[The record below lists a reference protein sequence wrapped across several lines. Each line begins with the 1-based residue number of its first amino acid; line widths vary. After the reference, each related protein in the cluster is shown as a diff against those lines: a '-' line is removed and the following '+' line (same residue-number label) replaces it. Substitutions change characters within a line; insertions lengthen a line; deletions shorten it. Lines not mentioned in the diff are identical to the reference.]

1 VALFFYKE
9 LPYTIYFQKETLS
22 LIFLKNKSNNMK
34 KIFTILLILSSTFSF
49 AQNAKTILLTKGQE
63 IEISTTSSS
72 ESELSMGMSINN
84 NTATTSKLLV
94 VDEDQESYTLTST
107 LTKIKVSMEG
117 MGQNAEYDS
126 EKSEDKDSEIGKAM
140 SDKLNKV
147 TTYHLNKVT
156 GKITDEKGKESDDN
170 SGDKMGLSMSRDATS
185 GTSDAFLIITSD
197 KNVGDSWSETISS
210 NGLTTKKNYKILS
223 IQNDIAN
230 VELKGTTTGTSEQEM
245 QGNSIKMK
253 TDATLDGKIT
263 SNIKTGLVYMIKI
276 DADINGTVEA
286 MGQEMPV
293 TSKTSTTTLFNQ

>member
-1 VALFFYKE
+1 MALY
-9 LPYTIYFQKETLS
+9 LCLS
-22 LIFLKNKSNNMK
+22 KITKSKKMK
-34 KIFTILLILSSTFSF
+34 KLFTFILSTVSFFSF
-49 AQNAKTILLTKGQE
+49 AQNAKNIVLTKGQE
-63 IEISTTSSS
+63 IEVSTTSSS
-72 ESELSMGMSINN
+72 QSELSMGMTMNN
-84 NTATTSKLLV
+84 NTATTSKLVV

-107 LTKIKVSMEG
+107 LTKMKLSMEG

-140 SDKLNKV
+140 SDKINKA

-156 GKITDEKGKESDDN
+156 GKITVDKGKESDEN
-170 SGDKMGLSMSRDATS
+170 SGGMMGMGMGSDASS
-185 GTSDAFLIITSD
+185 GTGDAFLIITSD
-197 KNVGDSWSETISS
+197 KNVGDSWSESVSS

-230 VELKGTTTGTSEQEM
+230 VELKGTITGTTEQEM

-253 TDATLDGKIT
+253 TDAKLDGKIT
-263 SNIKTGLVYMIKI
+263 SNIKTGLVYMIKM

-293 TSKTSTTTLFNQ
+293 TSKTTTTTLFNQ